1 MEKHEKILIIRNP
14 CSGKIPKDFSSSIIL
29 KKLRKHFKFVSILDS
44 NTPSHGG
51 VLTRQG
57 LADFDVIAAFGGDGT
72 INSVASA
79 LVDSH
84 RTLGI
89 IPGGS
94 GNGLARNLNI
104 PLLWEKA
111 IDVLINGRDVYLD
124 VGIINGRYFFNVAGI
139 GLDGLV
145 SKKFN
150 LESKSRGIF
159 PYVYNAFKGY
169 FQLPAFSVKIKMD
182 NREFQ
187 DQVLLIT
194 LANVRQYGGN
204 VIIAP
209 FASPFDRMLDI
220 CIIKKFNLF
229 TSGALI
235 ILRLFTGNVHK
246 SSCYQTYKFEEVEI
260 KSLDGEIPFHF
271 DGEYGGED
279 LSDFRIR
286 VLPQRI
292 RVRIPAFI

>member
-124 VGIINGRYFFNVAGI
+124 VGIINGRYFF
-139 GLDGLV
+139 
-145 SKKFN
+145 
-150 LESKSRGIF
+150 KSR
-159 PYVYNAFKGY
+159 
-169 FQLPAFSVKIKMD
+169 
-182 NREFQ
+182 
-187 DQVLLIT
+187 
-194 LANVRQYGGN
+194 
-204 VIIAP
+204 
-209 FASPFDRMLDI
+209 
-220 CIIKKFNLF
+220 
-229 TSGALI
+229 
-235 ILRLFTGNVHK
+235 H
-246 SSCYQTYKFEEVEI
+246 
-260 KSLDGEIPFHF
+260 
-271 DGEYGGED
+271 
-279 LSDFRIR
+279 
-286 VLPQRI
+286 
-292 RVRIPAFI
+292 